1 MITLT
6 TEQAQ
11 QIEEALEDIVRV
23 FKFETGTPV
32 EALDVIRAARA
43 QEDTVCG
50 FSLWLNRES
59 WGHVVDGLMLERER
73 SEQRKTAN
81 PESNSNIISDRCAE
95 LITQINDAGG
105 AIRAARA
112 QEQAEIKRAN
122 PIEHTTAENYEHFL
136 SYMYGSGARH
146 SAFLCQAYFDGAGAP
161 HEEYEAYMAKH
172 PEPVNQEPVARPFEC
187 WSTNDGDS
195 WFEHPADAQII
206 EDTLGSDAKVGDEF
220 EVLAGWDSVRVTYR
234 ITAKSGNEDLA
245 DFEVECIS
253 HPHNDAAPVDAK
265 AIRAEAL
272 EEAAKVCDA
281 IEEDHWNLYKGR
293 KPYTGSEAGR
303 ADPHEQGVSMGAEE
317 CAAAIRARG
326 LK

>member
-11 QIEEALEDIVRV
+11 QIEEALVAMCNSLELPEDSVQ
-23 FKFETGTPV
+23 
-32 EALDVIRAARA
+32 ALA
-43 QEDTVCG
+43 T
-50 FSLWLNRES
+50 
-59 WGHVVDGLMLERER
+59 
-73 SEQRKTAN
+73 
-81 PESNSNIISDRCAE
+81 
-95 LITQINDAGG
+95 
-105 AIRAARA
+105 IRAARA
-112 QEQAEIKRAN
+112 QEQNPVAWYDKIKGMEVSVDVSTGEDDDYHRIFGRVDGVMLQSCGAQEDTILV
-122 PIEHTTAENYEHFL
+122 IEDSRNFDAPQPMQEPVAIVDVLALAKELGHPCPEAD
-136 SYMYGSGARH
+136 A
-146 SAFLCQAYFDGAGAP
+146 AFLEDLAKNIAAPLQAQIDRLML
-161 HEEYEAYMAKH
+161 EYCPVEMT
-172 PEPVNQEPVARPFEC
+172 PGQLTEPVNQEPVARPFEC